1 MGHTIPRIL
10 ALDMLPAI
18 VPSYAELFIKS
29 EELEE
34 SKVCRVSGNIFG
46 FGLVIF
52 SSLLFSSL
60 FSFYNFSVII
70 HLNHHGD
77 SRKFLKIKINKT
89 REKQNSLNS
98 SLKTLSKEPCFP

>member
-1 MGHTIPRIL
+1 MFFFKF
-10 ALDMLPAI
+10 ALNMESI
-18 VPSYAELFIKS
+18 FAEINVSFSNVIKS

>member
-1 MGHTIPRIL
+1 MESIF
-10 ALDMLPAI
+10 
-18 VPSYAELFIKS
+18 AEINFSFSNVIKS

-52 SSLLFSSL
+52 SSLLISSL

-77 SRKFLKIKINKT
+77 SRKFKKIKTNIINKT